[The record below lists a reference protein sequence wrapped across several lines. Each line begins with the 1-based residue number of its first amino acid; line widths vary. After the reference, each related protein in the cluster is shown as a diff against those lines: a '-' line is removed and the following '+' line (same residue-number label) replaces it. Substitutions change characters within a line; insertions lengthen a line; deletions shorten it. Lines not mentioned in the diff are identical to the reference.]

1 MKLTFIPFKFN
12 ISNNKK
18 NLEHNTQN
26 SYVSNNIER
35 NNISSYNNTE
45 FNGLSNN
52 YFKAKNYLAE
62 AKKDFDDVNNIEIYD
77 LDLNKLDGIQEGI
90 KVFKGLNMKEI
101 AFIGSTINEVAINRG
116 CHNICSHC
124 YAGANPPIRED
135 NKHINKMSW
144 NDFKTLTDGFKEL
157 NNRLGFPIT
166 RDTMDD
172 DPYMTSFHD
181 ADCIDIKL
189 KDNEGNEHDFIDI
202 ALRLNDAFGKP
213 KIFDTAGWSPNDK
226 KAQARAE
233 KYAEYYSDPE
243 HFDEISD
250 FNVSINPYHALHTRE
265 VMLRKDGNIEKAE
278 KFRDL
283 YTTRMANVLFTFTP
297 LLDNPKF
304 NFIARAADNSSKGT
318 EGFKE
323 EDLRNIY
330 DEIFN
335 KLEKRY
341 QDDFN
346 GEQNIIA
353 DKQEIKQ
360 NIYSYKRLL
369 GHVNTN
375 PSISERLNK
384 IYSPDNSEVKK
395 TDIII
400 AKSREN
406 VMSAK
411 NIHNILNG
419 ETIKLNAYETAHP
432 NYAGL
437 IDSNGKYY
445 ITNYYTT
452 YPTELQLNF
461 ENKDKQTAPIHPYLN
476 EDLPIKKT
484 LINSL

>member
-1 MKLTFIPFKFN
+1 MKLTFIPLKFN
-12 ISNNKK
+12 KTSSKKENKYKEQNN
-18 NLEHNTQN
+18 
-26 SYVSNNIER
+26 YVLNKIVSVPV
-35 NNISSYNNTE
+35 SSYGNIQL
-45 FNGLSNN
+45 NGISDN
-52 YFKAKNYLAE
+52 YFKAKNYLDN
-62 AKKDFDDVNNIEIYD
+62 AKKDFDDINNIEIYD

-116 CHNICSHC
+116 CHNVCSHC

-135 NKHINKMSW
+135 NNHINKMSW

-166 RDTMDD
+166 RDIMDD

-202 ALRLNDAFGKP
+202 ALRLKDSFGKP
-213 KIFDTAGWSPNDK
+213 QIFDTAGWSPNDK
-226 KAQARAE
+226 KAQERAE
-233 KYAEYYSDPE
+233 KYAEYYSDPD

-250 FNVSINPYHALHTRE
+250 FNISLNPYHVLHTRE
-265 VMLRKDGNIEKAE
+265 VSLRKDGNIEKAE

-283 YTTRMANVLFTFTP
+283 YTTRMANVFFTFTP

-304 NFIARAADNSSKGT
+304 NIIARAADNSSKGT
-318 EGFKE
+318 EGYRE
-323 EDLRNIY
+323 QDLRNLYNDICT
-330 DEIFN
+330 
-335 KLEKRY
+335 KLEKLY
-341 QDDFN
+341 QNDYN
-346 GEQNIIA
+346 AEKRIIT
-353 DKQEIKQ
+353 DKRSIKQ

-369 GHVNTN
+369 GYINTK

-384 IYSPDNSEVKK
+384 IYSPENSEVKR
-395 TDIII
+395 TNIII
-400 AKSREN
+400 SKSREN
-406 VMSAK
+406 IRSAT

-419 ETIKLNAYETAHP
+419 ETIKLNAYETAYP

-437 IDSNGKYY
+437 VDSNGRYY